1 MPADPSE
8 ELVSRLESNW
18 QYAEQYPTETEAQ
31 VRARRLSLELGIEPV
46 SRAVA
51 AALSALVA
59 SAGARA
65 ILEIG
70 TGVGVSGLAVLRYA
84 PEAHLT
90 SIEIEPEYLRHAR
103 EVFAEAEIPNARLRL
118 IEGDAGQVLPR
129 LNLGAYDLIVLDEN
143 PLRLLEDIESA
154 LQIVRPGGTIAV
166 VSAFARG
173 RVPDPAA
180 RDAAT
185 QNMRDLL
192 ATVEES
198 PAIAAAL
205 NPAGDGLLTL
215 TRLDG

>member
-59 SAGARA
+59 SSGARA

-84 PEAHLT
+84 PRRISPPSRSNPST
-90 SIEIEPEYLRHAR
+90 SATHVRSS
-103 EVFAEAEIPNARLRL
+103 
-118 IEGDAGQVLPR
+118 PR
-129 LNLGAYDLIVLDEN
+129 
-143 PLRLLEDIESA
+143 RRS
-154 LQIVRPGGTIAV
+154 RTPGFG
-166 VSAFARG
+166 
-173 RVPDPAA
+173 
-180 RDAAT
+180 
-185 QNMRDLL
+185 
-192 ATVEES
+192 
-198 PAIAAAL
+198 
-205 NPAGDGLLTL
+205 
-215 TRLDG
+215 